1 MNRMYIAKRLTKNL
15 LLTFFISSILTF
27 FAIQIYFSKDAGSLE
42 GSQGI
47 FITTLGSIFWILV
60 LAASSLTI
68 FLNLYDKIRLNK
80 LYSALTFYL
89 LPVLV
94 AAIFFIKSG
103 IEKEWD
109 SFFVITILYFFTQTY
124 FFVKFTKANNETVV
138 VRQKN

>member
-1 MNRMYIAKRLTKNL
+1 MYIAKRLTKNL